1 MILSWG
7 RVVNGIKNGADG
19 SDNVV
24 LVETS
29 EAIDP
34 WLDIDFNWRL
44 EAQRCVDKAKATIS
58 IRSRTVLWPLKH
70 DRGPRPRDVIKKN
83 TEKVSY
89 HVAVSCEWKT
99 LHQASCFSK
108 TIVMNMMPPDYPG
121 IYIGTDISNSIFVQI
136 GGTLQNFVC

>member
-34 WLDIDFNWRL
+34 WLDIDFN
-44 EAQRCVDKAKATIS
+44 
-58 IRSRTVLWPLKH
+58 
-70 DRGPRPRDVIKKN
+70 
-83 TEKVSY
+83 
-89 HVAVSCEWKT
+89 
-99 LHQASCFSK
+99 
-108 TIVMNMMPPDYPG
+108 
-121 IYIGTDISNSIFVQI
+121 
-136 GGTLQNFVC
+136 